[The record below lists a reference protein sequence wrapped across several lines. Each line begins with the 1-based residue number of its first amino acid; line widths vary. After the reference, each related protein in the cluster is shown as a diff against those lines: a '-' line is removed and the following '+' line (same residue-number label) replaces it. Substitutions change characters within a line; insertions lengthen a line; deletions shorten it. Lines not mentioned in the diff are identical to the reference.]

1 MNTIQIKDSIEQ
13 LNRTIHQFKKNNDLR
28 LDEIETKGGIDP
40 LLEEKVDKA
49 NAAIST
55 IEQQIKNF
63 MIVAA
68 RPGASSDRI
77 DDTVTSKAFEKY
89 LRFGDFSELKSKAMS
104 VGSDSD
110 GGYAVPEQLD
120 SNLENFLYAANV
132 MRRLASVVKATTSDY
147 KIAVN
152 TGGLAAGWV
161 GETDSRPNTAT
172 PQIEEITPPT
182 GELYA
187 NPAASGWMI
196 DDAGFNLESWL
207 MTEIQNKFSS
217 MEGGAFISGSGV
229 KQPKGILRYS
239 STTAEDDTR
248 PFGTLK
254 HLEAASATSFT
265 ADEIITFFYDLAS
278 VYRGQSAFVANS
290 KTVAFLRKLKDSNG
304 QYLWQQSLSAD
315 QPAML
320 LGQRLEIDEN
330 MPNIAAEAVPVM
342 FGNFAQGY
350 RIIDRTPLRVL
361 RDEFTLKPFV
371 QFYSTKRV
379 SGIVHDSKAIRLLKM
394 KA

>member
-1 MNTIQIKDSIEQ
+1 M
-13 LNRTIHQFKKNNDLR
+13 L
-28 LDEIETKGGIDP
+28 
-40 LLEEKVDKA
+40 
-49 NAAIST
+49 
-55 IEQQIKNF
+55 
-63 MIVAA
+63 AA

-290 KTVAFLRKLKDSNG
+290 KTVAFLPEVEG
-304 QYLWQQSLSAD
+304 
-315 QPAML
+315 
-320 LGQRLEIDEN
+320 
-330 MPNIAAEAVPVM
+330 
-342 FGNFAQGY
+342 
-350 RIIDRTPLRVL
+350 
-361 RDEFTLKPFV
+361 
-371 QFYSTKRV
+371 
-379 SGIVHDSKAIRLLKM
+379 
-394 KA
+394 